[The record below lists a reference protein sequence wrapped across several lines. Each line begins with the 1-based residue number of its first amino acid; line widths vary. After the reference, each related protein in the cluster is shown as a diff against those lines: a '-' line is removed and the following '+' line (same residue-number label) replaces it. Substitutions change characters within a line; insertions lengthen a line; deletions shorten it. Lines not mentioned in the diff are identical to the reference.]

1 MNGERE
7 GREDGRGVGN
17 EETILADLKYLSS
30 QTNM

>member
-1 MNGERE
+1 MEEVGG
-7 GREDGRGVGN
+7 GREERGGGN

>member
-1 MNGERE
+1 MER
-7 GREDGRGVGN
+7 GGRGKRGLGN